1 MTDREIITGET
12 PEHPNPAIAEL
23 LEARDI
29 IVGAVRKTSR
39 DQVDL
44 WRQVPWLALQ
54 ADGRTG
60 YLDKYSYA
68 YYYGFWDLDVTSSTD
83 LLGISDVS
91 GITVDLETGELM
103 RARSVYEPRAPEH
116 LYRLEESNPE
126 AASER
131 EVLALLHRPE
141 LLDAQEVVRHLKEQ
155 AKRTYWK
162 GYDIKEVEGW
172 RAEIIEKYDL
182 KLVYSR
188 RRIVTPAEPNLLESQ
203 VLN

>member
-1 MTDREIITGET
+1 
-12 PEHPNPAIAEL
+12 
-23 LEARDI
+23 
-29 IVGAVRKTSR
+29 
-39 DQVDL
+39 
-44 WRQVPWLALQ
+44 
-54 ADGRTG
+54 
-60 YLDKYSYA
+60 
-68 YYYGFWDLDVTSSTD
+68 
-83 LLGISDVS
+83 
-91 GITVDLETGELM
+91 
-103 RARSVYEPRAPEH
+103 
-116 LYRLEESNPE
+116 LEESNPE

-141 LLDAQEVVRHLKEQ
+141 LLDAQEVVRHLKEE